1 MVAQDGP
8 AANQT
13 EAAASLPGRR
23 FNWSLIFAKNT
34 TIFEVRRAEM
44 AEKHQIILDQAIR
57 TFAELGFRGTDVQ
70 VIADRAGVGKGT
82 VYRYFGNKEE
92 LFWATTNEVTLR
104 LEKKLL
110 AAMDEVE
117 GSVREKMMA
126 SCLAYARFFEENPHC
141 LEITIQERAEFRGT
155 VPQAHRQYHEELIGR
170 FAKIFETGVAVGEFA
185 PRDARETILVMG
197 NLLYG
202 CIIFSCYAADDRSIS
217 EVVETAATIFFNG
230 LRANAAGDTNKQ

>member
-1 MVAQDGP
+1 MSDSS
-8 AANQT
+8 
-13 EAAASLPGRR
+13 SLYPET
-23 FNWSLIFAKNT
+23 S
-34 TIFEVRRAEM
+34 
-44 AEKHQIILDQAIR
+44 EKHEVILEQAIR

-82 VYRYFGNKEE
+82 VYRHFGNKED

-110 AAMDEVE
+110 AAMNEVE
-117 GSVREKMMA
+117 GSVREKMLA
-126 SCLAYARFFEENPHC
+126 SCLAYARFFEANPHC
-141 LEITIQERAEFRGT
+141 LEITIQERAEFCGI

-170 FAKIFETGVAVGEFA
+170 FAKIFEIGVAAGEFA
-185 PRDARETILVMG
+185 SRDARETILAMG

-217 EVVETAATIFFNG
+217 EVVETAATIFFDG
-230 LRANAAGDTNKQ
+230 LRTDSAGNTPSSQV